1 MASGWTQPQQPQTCC
16 NPSSGC
22 VSTTGSP
29 QPAWEP
35 RSCSR
40 SLGKALATGDAT
52 PPVLPAWP
60 TEMREG
66 KNKSNQ
72 SLKDASRAEHLQ
84 GCLWVPSRDA
94 PASCISLLLHHGEGC
109 SHSQVA
115 PKGTKLP
122 NDAERWSAAE
132 PGANLS
138 LRTLHWSPCTA
149 YSSAFC
155 FWEDRFPA
163 CVSLWVFTARAAPP
177 SRQTSA
183 LQKGTRHQNK
193 HPAPNARLKGDIPHA
208 APSPR
213 LQHSPPTTLCSS
225 SCSWDTICGLFS
237 HTVREGDGAWGC
249 QPQGAP
255 LHPHRSPSG
264 HHSPCSLSL
273 PGSLPCTRLERHH
286 QLGNLPK
293 YSSYQVTG
301 KSLLLLMLLM
311 ENFSP
316 FSAAFKASLVS
327 HRLCLA
333 RRRRSWRHRGG
344 ARGWWGAGN
353 EKQGGL
359 LPLPPSPPASPAP
372 GRPGSSPYLPH
383 LLTAQPPPP
392 PQGSCPAPQEARRM
406 HSEA

>member
-1 MASGWTQPQQPQTCC
+1 MASGWTQPQQPQTRC

-72 SLKDASRAEHLQ
+72 SLKGASTAEHLQ

-94 PASCISLLLHHGEGC
+94 PASCISPLLHHGEGC

-155 FWEDRFPA
+155 FWEDHFPA
-163 CVSLWVFTARAAPP
+163 CGSLWVFTARAAPP
-177 SRQTSA
+177 SRETSA

-193 HPAPNARLKGDIPHA
+193 HPAPNARLKGDIPVQHP
-208 APSPR
+208 APG
-213 LQHSPPTTLCSS
+213 CS
-225 SCSWDTICGLFS
+225 TAL
-237 HTVREGDGAWGC
+237 
-249 QPQGAP
+249 
-255 LHPHRSPSG
+255 
-264 HHSPCSLSL
+264 
-273 PGSLPCTRLERHH
+273 
-286 QLGNLPK
+286 
-293 YSSYQVTG
+293 
-301 KSLLLLMLLM
+301 
-311 ENFSP
+311 
-316 FSAAFKASLVS
+316 
-327 HRLCLA
+327 
-333 RRRRSWRHRGG
+333 
-344 ARGWWGAGN
+344 
-353 EKQGGL
+353 
-359 LPLPPSPPASPAP
+359 LPPSAPPAAAGTQFVVYSHA
-372 GRPGSSPYLPH
+372 L
-383 LLTAQPPPP
+383 
-392 PQGSCPAPQEARRM
+392 
-406 HSEA
+406 